1 MNTKIKQLFIYVM
14 LFCVVSCK
22 TIPSESYVITDVMSA
37 KEITLENL
45 KKESV
50 FKLNIEVLGEIKGKA
65 YILISESSSEQKNNI
80 RIDLENKFSK
90 NLSID
95 WYSDQC
101 FINYVPVEIKNFD
114 SSQIIIK
121 YRFDTF

>member
-1 MNTKIKQLFIYVM
+1 MNTKIRQLFIYVM
-14 LFCVVSCK
+14 LFFFFSCK

-37 KEITLENL
+37 KEITLENP

-121 YRFDTF
+121 YRFGTF

>member
-1 MNTKIKQLFIYVM
+1 MNTKIRQLFIYVM
-14 LFCVVSCK
+14 LFFFFSCK

-37 KEITLENL
+37 KEITLENP

-50 FKLNIEVLGEIKGKA
+50 FKLNIEVLGEIKGMA

-121 YRFDTF
+121 YRFGTF

>member
-14 LFCVVSCK
+14 LFCFVSCK

-37 KEITLENL
+37 KEITLETP

-65 YILISESSSEQKNNI
+65 YILISESSSKQKNNI

-90 NLSID
+90 NLSVD